1 MALDI
6 NFSEN
11 YGQGITGIHDAKIG
25 KLMTPLKM
33 YIQGESDAL
42 ATSKA
47 QKDLETVFHMTTSD
61 GFADSFTVA
70 DTLGM
75 MENVAAGNG
84 PGNQR
89 TNETGQKAIYNAP
102 FMIETSVSRQLIDD
116 SRGRLTANIQN
127 IGRSIPS
134 SYYKTR
140 SYLGINALVNASHGN
155 KSFKYVTGNLSH
167 EIDTT
172 TYDGKPLFS
181 KSHTYGVGSD
191 RVKNGKGDTQSNAF
205 YVKATSSSGSLVT
218 AGNIQ
223 EYLNA
228 MATKLTLMKDESG
241 LPMGYVGD
249 ILLVPM
255 NRIKLVSALKT
266 AVGTERAAGSNNNDI
281 NLVFG
286 HYTIVATEKW
296 MSDKDEIIMISDDA
310 NRLLGGNMFLD
321 RKKLDIKSWE
331 DGHTRNLIMNGYAR
345 WGIGFNTYKHAVAL
359 TIYGSNDAAD
369 TDNCEELT

>member
-6 NFSEN
+6 NFSEK

-42 ATSKA
+42 ANSKA
-47 QKDLETVFHMTTSD
+47 QKDLEAVFHMATSD
-61 GFADSFTVA
+61 SFADSFQLA
-70 DTLGM
+70 DTLGL

-89 TNETGQKAIYNAP
+89 TNETGRKVIYNTP
-102 FMIETSVSRQLIDD
+102 FMIETSVTRQLIDD

-127 IGRSIPS
+127 IGRNIPV
-134 SYYKTR
+134 SYYRTR
-140 SYLGINALVNASHGN
+140 AYLGINALANASHGN
-155 KSFKYVTGNLSH
+155 TTFKYVSGRLNHS
-167 EIDTT
+167 IDTT
-172 TYDGKPLFS
+172 TFDGRPLFS

-191 RVKNGKGDTQSNAF
+191 NVKNGKGATQSNAF

-228 MATKLTLMKDESG
+228 LATKLAMMKDESG
-241 LPMGYVGD
+241 FPMEYTGD
-249 ILLVPM
+249 VLLVPL
-255 NRIKLVSALKT
+255 NRTKLVSALKT

-281 NLVFG
+281 NLTFG

-296 MSDKDEIIMISDDA
+296 VSDKDEIIMISSDA
-310 NRLLGGNMFLD
+310 NRALGGNLFLD
-321 RKKLDIKSWE
+321 RKKLDIRSWE
-331 DGHTRNLIMNGYAR
+331 DDHTRNLLMNGYAR

-359 TIYGSNDAAD
+359 TIYGSGDTAD

>member
-6 NFSEN
+6 KFSEN

-42 ATSKA
+42 ANSKA
-47 QKDLETVFHMTTSD
+47 QKDLETVFHMTTST
-61 GFADSFTVA
+61 GFADSFQLA

-89 TNETGQKAIYNAP
+89 TNETGQKTIYNAP
-102 FMIETSVSRQLIDD
+102 FMIETSVTRQLIDD

-127 IGRSIPS
+127 IGRGIPA
-134 SYYKTR
+134 SYYRTR
-140 SYLGINALVNASHGN
+140 SFLGINALVNASHGN
-155 KSFKYVTGNLSH
+155 TTFKYSSGNH
-167 EIDTT
+167 NYEIDTT

-191 RVKNGKGDTQSNAF
+191 RVKNGKGATQSNAF

-241 LPMGYVGD
+241 SPMEYTGD
-249 ILLVPM
+249 ILLVPL
-255 NRIKLVSALKT
+255 NRTKLVSALKT
-266 AVGTERAAGSNNNDI
+266 AVGTERSAGSNNNDI

-286 HYTIVATEKW
+286 HYTIVASGKW
-296 MSDKDEIIMISDDA
+296 MSDKDEIIMISSDA
-310 NRLLGGNMFLD
+310 NHLLGGNLFID
-321 RKKLDIKSWE
+321 RNELNVKSWE
-331 DGHTRNLIMNGYAR
+331 DYHTRNLIMNGYAR
-345 WGIGFNTYKHAVAL
+345 WGIGFNTYKHTVAL
-359 TIYGSNDAAD
+359 TIYGSNDTAD

>member
-1 MALDI
+1 MAFDI
-6 NFSEN
+6 KFSEN

-42 ATSKA
+42 ANSKA
-47 QKDLETVFHMTTSD
+47 QKDLEAVFYMGASD
-61 GFADSFTVA
+61 GFADSFQLA

-75 MENVAAGNG
+75 METVAAGNG

-89 TNETGQKAIYNAP
+89 TNETGRKTIYNTQ
-102 FMIETSVSRQLIDD
+102 FMIETAVTRQLIDD
-116 SRGRLTANIQN
+116 CRGKLTENIRN
-127 IGRSIPS
+127 IGRGIPA
-134 SYYKTR
+134 SYYRTR
-140 SYLGINALVNASHGN
+140 SFLGINTLVNASHGN
-155 KSFKYVTGNLSH
+155 TTFKYSSGNH
-167 EIDTT
+167 NYEIDTT

-191 RVKNGKGDTQSNAF
+191 RVKNGKGATQSNAF

-228 MATKLTLMKDESG
+228 MSTKLTLMKDESG
-241 LPMGYVGD
+241 LPTGYAGD

-255 NRIKLVSALKT
+255 NRTKLVSALKT
-266 AVGTERAAGSNNNDI
+266 AVGTERSAGSNNNDI

-286 HYTIVATEKW
+286 HYTIVASEKW
-296 MSDKDEIIMISDDA
+296 ASDKDEIIMISSDA
-310 NRLLGGNMFLD
+310 NRLLGGNLFLD
-321 RKKLDIKSWE
+321 RTKLEIESWW
-331 DGHTRNLIMNGYAR
+331 DKHTQNLIMHGYAR
-345 WGIGFNTYKHAVAL
+345 WGIGFNNYKHTVAL
-359 TIYGSNDAAD
+359 TIYGSNDTAD